1 MNPQANLR
9 DEPARIHC
17 SRGTISGETQMTEER
32 LIRQATDVLI
42 ENLGIMEATRFFTLS
57 REGRPEPVER
67 HRAWQGDLDK
77 EVFFAEIFGAD

>member
-1 MNPQANLR
+1 M
-9 DEPARIHC
+9 
-17 SRGTISGETQMTEER
+17 SSETLMTEER